1 MSLKVQSLTGH
12 LGVHFCN
19 DTHGCG
25 DSYVE
30 GIRHKDTAP
39 MIWHRADVG
48 AEDGAADEGASE
60 GEEAQGEGAG
70 ESSGQVSPSK
80 PPSVPSEVASFD
92 GSLPDRASGE
102 IGIDDNPND
111 KSPEALEILTLQ
123 EYETKGQS
131 YLDKMMQAAL
141 TSNRRTTRYAS
152 FNQRYRLRSELRS
165 PLDPDPDETNVM
177 SALLHIQPIA
187 DALKIDL
194 RASDWGFRMLT
205 NKGIPEPETGEDS
218 EDSAT
223 IVTYGSKAQKAII
236 VARADSIR
244 NDEIDPTPDSYKL
257 PNSELMFQ
265 LLQQQAGDAVSDTK
279 YIIRHAIDQKGTK
292 SVLNAAHD
300 SKGIK
305 PSDMGTWTQTDGA
318 VFRRLLGT
326 RNGRPGAFMT
336 TDHAPDMKCKV
347 VIRLYTWAAIPG
359 DPKNLGAIV
368 EELGPT
374 NDC

>member
-1 MSLKVQSLTGH
+1 
-12 LGVHFCN
+12 
-19 DTHGCG
+19 
-25 DSYVE
+25 
-30 GIRHKDTAP
+30 
-39 MIWHRADVG
+39 VG

-80 PPSVPSEVASFD
+80 LPSVPSEVASFD

-123 EYETKGQS
+123 EYETKGQT
-131 YLDKMMQAAL
+131 YLDKMMQAVL
-141 TSNRRTTRYAS
+141 TSDRRTTRYAS
-152 FNQRYRLRSELRS
+152 FNQRYRLRSEPRS
-165 PLDPDPDETNVM
+165 PLDQDPQETTDSETSVM
-177 SALLHIQPIA
+177 GALLHIQPIA

-194 RASDWGFRMLT
+194 RAGDWGFRMLT

-236 VARADSIR
+236 VARADSIK
-244 NDEIDPTPDSYKL
+244 NDNIDPTPDSYKL
-257 PNSELMFQ
+257 PNSELIFQ
-265 LLQQQAGDAVSDTK
+265 LLQQQAGDAVSDTQ
-279 YIIRHAIDQKGTK
+279 YIIKHAITQLGTA
-292 SVLNAAHD
+292 SVLDAAHD
-300 SKGIK
+300 SKGIGR
-305 PSDMGTWTQTDGA
+305 SDMGTWTQKDGA
-318 VFRRLLGT
+318 VFRQLLGT
-326 RNGRPGAFMT
+326 RNGRPGVFMT

-347 VIRLYTWAAIPG
+347 VIKLYTWAAIPG
-359 DPKNLGAIV
+359 DSNNYGAIV